1 MGKNRKITNANII
14 IGKKSILAQKFL
26 KKIKEIF
33 LYHIT
38 KLANI

>member
-14 IGKKSILAQKFL
+14 IGKKSILARKIFKEN
-26 KKIKEIF
+26 KKIF